1 MPLAT
6 YQIILAMGGFFILL
20 GIIAILWNKREKKK
34 YYNSILLT
42 RRDIKETIT
51 REHERFWL
59 HAWQIGGRIS
69 LIIGI
74 LLLVIGG
81 VLWFITS

>member
-1 MPLAT
+1 MSLAS
-6 YQIILAMGGFFILL
+6 YQAILAMGGFFVLL
-20 GIIAILWNKREKKK
+20 GIISMLWNKREKRR

-42 RRDIKETIT
+42 QRDIKETIT
-51 REHERFWL
+51 HEHERFWL

-74 LLLVIGG
+74 MLLIAGG
-81 VLWFITS
+81 VLWFIAS